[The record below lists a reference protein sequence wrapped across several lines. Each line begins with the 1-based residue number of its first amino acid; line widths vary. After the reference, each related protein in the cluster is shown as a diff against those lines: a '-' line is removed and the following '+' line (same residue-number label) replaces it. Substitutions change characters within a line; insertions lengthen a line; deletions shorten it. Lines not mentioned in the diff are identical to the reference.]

1 MTALHAWLS
10 KPRASVRIDTSVRW
24 GGWVGIL
31 RQLSSRKRKPSRPRL
46 EVLDRLSLGGKKS
59 LLLVSVSGR
68 RVLVAVGETSAPSIT
83 PLGPDHG
90 HSVPAGRGIRSPR
103 ARKMVSA

>member
-24 GGWVGIL
+24 GGWVGML
-31 RQLSSRKRKPSRPRL
+31 RQLSSRKRKSSRPRL

-59 LLLVSVSGR
+59 LLLISVSGR
-68 RVLVAVGETSAPSIT
+68 RVLVAVGETAAPSIT
-83 PLGPDHG
+83 PLD
-90 HSVPAGRGIRSPR
+90 AGSRRSARASRGIRSPR
-103 ARKMVSA
+103 SRKMVDA